1 MKLASFYTATETV
14 INKKT
19 AYGIGENIYK
29 WCDRQGLSLQN
40 IQTAQITQQQNTKQP
55 NWKMGRRP

>member
-1 MKLASFYTATETV
+1 MKLTSFYTTMETI
-14 INKKT
+14 INEKT
-19 AYGIGENIYK
+19 TYGIGENIYK

-40 IQTAQITQQQNTKQP
+40 IQTAHITQQQKTKQP